1 VTRVFTLFLREN
13 HPGPVRGSLRKGDV
27 LVRAM
32 KRPDKSL
39 VLLWALVIVSIVL
52 SAAGLRAVI
61 FRRHSGQAPG
71 FLLGTKGRTK
81 NAGGEGPSH
90 ATVKVAGSGTNLPIT
105 RILARE
111 FKMVDPAVPVVVY
124 DSIGSR
130 GAVRAL
136 GDGVIDVGLV
146 SRRLKES
153 ERREDF
159 EIIPYARTL
168 AAFGVNAS
176 VREDDITSRDLVAI
190 YEGKKTK
197 WMDGSPIVVLQREA
211 SDSTNEILFRIF
223 PAFKKANEAA
233 YGRNRWRVLFT
244 DDDMLEALEDTEG
257 AIGPTDTGAVAAGAR
272 HRRRCAVAGTCR
284 ERVLPPCQG
293 SFLPHQEGQRR
304 GREKV
309 RRFLHVGEGKGNY
322 PAARLPPCGA
332 VTWIGIP

>member
-1 VTRVFTLFLREN
+1 M
-13 HPGPVRGSLRKGDV
+13 

-61 FRRHSGQAPG
+61 FRQQSGQAPG
-71 FLLGTKGRTK
+71 FLLGHKGRTK
-81 NAGGEGPSH
+81 NAGAEGPSH

-105 RILARE
+105 KILARE
-111 FKMVDPAVPVVVY
+111 FKMADPAVPVVVY

-168 AAFGVNAS
+168 AAIGVNAS

-233 YGRNRWRVLFT
+233 YGHNRWRVLFT
-244 DDDMLEALEDTEG
+244 DGDMLEALEDTEG
-257 AIGPTDTGAVAAGAR
+257 AIGPTDTGAVAAGGLSIKVLGIDGVAPSPENAGNGSYPFVKDLSFVVRKGSGADVRKFVDFCMSEKGKEIILR
-272 HRRRCAVAGTCR
+272 HGY
-284 ERVLPPCQG
+284 L
-293 SFLPHQEGQRR
+293 L
-304 GREKV
+304 
-309 RRFLHVGEGKGNY
+309 
-322 PAARLPPCGA
+322 AAP
-332 VTWIGIP
+332 